1 MLTGENMPLER
12 QDKERLLRIVDFL
25 STELTDLKNKF
36 LETGFKDY
44 QTNSDLR
51 RNLERCIENIVNSSL
66 DTAKIILITEKL
78 AVPDTYRDYFFSLCA
93 KDLIPAKIGD
103 TLAEGVRLRNILAH
117 QYLDIRWKR
126 IEDFLK
132 NDWMAYEEYIN
143 CLKKYLENR

>member
-1 MLTGENMPLER
+1 MPLDR
-12 QDKERLLRIVDFL
+12 LDKERLLRIIDFL
-25 STELTDLKNKF
+25 SAELTDLRNKF
-36 LETGFKDY
+36 LEIEFKNY
-44 QTNSDLR
+44 QANSDLR

-78 AVPDTYRDYFFSLCA
+78 AVPDTYRDYFFSLSA
-93 KDLIPAKIGD
+93 KDFITTEIAD

-132 NDWMAYEEYIN
+132 NDWMQYEAYIDR
-143 CLKKYLENR
+143 LKKYLENR